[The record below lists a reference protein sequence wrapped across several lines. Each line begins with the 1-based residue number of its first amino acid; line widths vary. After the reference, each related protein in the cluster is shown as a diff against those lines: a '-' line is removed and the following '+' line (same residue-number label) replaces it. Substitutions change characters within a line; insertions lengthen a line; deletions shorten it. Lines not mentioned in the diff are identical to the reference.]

1 MPKENIIPFPLEKTT
16 TQLYKK
22 SLDQQV
28 QHLMSLPAEDRIKA
42 ISESPDPEALVQKLP
57 EQDFYISVK
66 EVDVKDALVLVRN
79 ASPSQLKFLFDMEW
93 WEKYVPEEEK
103 AWEWLEFLRTNAPRQ
118 LLTWLKNVDGE
129 LLISLLKK
137 WLVLEKVPDPDETDF
152 MEATDKL
159 PPYTIDNVYYWNA
172 KKGDKLPL
180 IKTILATLFELDQ
193 KLYFQVMEG
202 IIWGIQAELEEDAY
216 KWRKGRLEDLAIPDF
231 YDALD
236 IYKEIDLSDFF
247 EKHYVDKKDIN
258 LQTTEL
264 VPAIYPLVLLP
275 GKSPLAKAVEHIRD
289 PDLLDF
295 LKVELAA
302 LANKVVIADQLS
314 LGEPESLKK
323 AVEKVVGYVQLGL
336 DQVSKNTIEEVI
348 ELLKSFPLE
357 SIFRLGFTLVKR
369 LKIRAKKIV
378 TEGWISKWP
387 HKMLILPT
395 PYQSLLESL
404 MLPDPQCLEISQDG
418 TLEIKAF
425 SSLDKILWT
434 GDKLSEIECL
444 GDIYWG
450 LDVDYVKIVE
460 KLWPLGQPGEPTEI
474 KIDDLIITAVA
485 NKIITGKIE
494 YLPIPSPRIPEV
506 IRTVQ
511 QSSEDSLVD
520 DFMSEFHFSSAESQ
534 ESNTF
539 YVKELLAQ
547 FKENIADIKE
557 PEKIDLRYIQGIL
570 IEK

>member
-1 MPKENIIPFPLEKTT
+1 M
-16 TQLYKK
+16 
-22 SLDQQV
+22 
-28 QHLMSLPAEDRIKA
+28 
-42 ISESPDPEALVQKLP
+42 
-57 EQDFYISVK
+57 
-66 EVDVKDALVLVRN
+66 
-79 ASPSQLKFLFDMEW
+79 
-93 WEKYVPEEEK
+93 
-103 AWEWLEFLRTNAPRQ
+103 
-118 LLTWLKNVDGE
+118 
-129 LLISLLKK
+129 
-137 WLVLEKVPDPDETDF
+137 
-152 MEATDKL
+152 
-159 PPYTIDNVYYWNA
+159 
-172 KKGDKLPL
+172 
-180 IKTILATLFELDQ
+180 
-193 KLYFQVMEG
+193 
-202 IIWGIQAELEEDAY
+202 
-216 KWRKGRLEDLAIPDF
+216 
-231 YDALD
+231 
-236 IYKEIDLSDFF
+236 
-247 EKHYVDKKDIN
+247 
-258 LQTTEL
+258 
-264 VPAIYPLVLLP
+264 P

-348 ELLKSFPLE
+348 KLLESFPLE

-395 PYQSLLESL
+395 PYQSLLEAL

-511 QSSEDSLVD
+511 QSSEDSLVA
-520 DFMSEFHFSSAESQ
+520 DFISKFHFSSPESQ

-539 YVKELLAQ
+539 YVKELV
-547 FKENIADIKE
+547 
-557 PEKIDLRYIQGIL
+557 DLESIGFNKYKGAYIL
-570 IEK
+570 IEIYKRGLTTPEAIQRISRKLRIPCSNISYAGLKDKKSTSIQYATIKSQLLPFKTYRIGESLLEEDNLKVTIIGYTLKKLKRKNLYTYRSYRKR